1 MRPEHQPLGC
11 FLSIDQNPILK
22 QLKLLMCGFYGRT
35 FVSHQLLHIALFLG
49 SWTKKETNSWLWL
62 KFVGQACRTQILHR
76 EFVSNWMWNPNHVNL
91 LYFPH
96 CLDFAIAALCTL
108 PADKKTLILITFIAV
123 VFPCGTLFNT
133 IPYRS
138 ISTIPLMYHCLIW
151 LAYMHTGPLPKL
163 QVKENPWWYF
173 STWCFG
179 LILTFLQH
187 SVLLHFR
194 AKTCQHKFSYHIFLK
209 LSLLIDMS
217 NSGLCL
223 LNRSIWR
230 NAKNGQSAVPFTSK
244 PKHCLQ
250 YMPFK
255 LWQKPYCTPVSTS

>member
-1 MRPEHQPLGC
+1 MR
-11 FLSIDQNPILK
+11 IL
-22 QLKLLMCGFYGRT
+22 CRT

-151 LAYMHTGPLPKL
+151 WAYMHTGPLPKL
-163 QVKENPWWYF
+163 QVKETPGDIFRHGALDWFWHFYN
-173 STWCFG
+173 
-179 LILTFLQH
+179 ILYCCISGQKRVNTSFRTTFFWNYHCWL
-187 SVLLHFR
+187 
-194 AKTCQHKFSYHIFLK
+194 TCPI
-209 LSLLIDMS
+209 
-217 NSGLCL
+217 
-223 LNRSIWR
+223 
-230 NAKNGQSAVPFTSK
+230 
-244 PKHCLQ
+244 
-250 YMPFK
+250 
-255 LWQKPYCTPVSTS
+255 PVCVC